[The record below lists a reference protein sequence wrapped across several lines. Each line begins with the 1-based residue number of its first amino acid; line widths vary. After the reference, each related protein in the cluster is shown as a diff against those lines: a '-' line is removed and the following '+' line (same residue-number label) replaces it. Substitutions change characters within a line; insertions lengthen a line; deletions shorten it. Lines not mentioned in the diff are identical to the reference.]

1 MAVAYINE
9 EFAKTRDEEKV
20 SSSENDT
27 TTKVSNGERIF
38 SMIQANPNINAE
50 EMQKKLFMT
59 VNGVKYYIKK
69 LKKEERLIRV
79 GSTKKGYWKVKA

>member
-27 TTKVSNGERIF
+27 TTKVSNEERII
-38 SMIQANPNINAE
+38 SMIQANPNITAE
-50 EMQKKLFMT
+50 EM
-59 VNGVKYYIKK
+59 
-69 LKKEERLIRV
+69 
-79 GSTKKGYWKVKA
+79 A

>member
-1 MAVAYINE
+1 MDDYIMAVAYINE

-50 EMQKKLFMT
+50 EMAEKT
-59 VNGVKYYIKK
+59 
-69 LKKEERLIRV
+69 
-79 GSTKKGYWKVKA
+79 

>member
-27 TTKVSNGERIF
+27 TTKVSNEERII
-38 SMIQANPNINAE
+38 SMIQANPNITAE
-50 EMQKKLFMT
+50 EMAEKTFYDCKW
-59 VNGVKYYIKK
+59 
-69 LKKEERLIRV
+69 
-79 GSTKKGYWKVKA
+79 S

>member
-9 EFAKTRDEEKV
+9 VFAKTRDEEKV

-38 SMIQANPNINAE
+38 VS
-50 EMQKKLFMT
+50 
-59 VNGVKYYIKK
+59 VK
-69 LKKEERLIRV
+69 
-79 GSTKKGYWKVKA
+79 

>member
-50 EMQKKLFMT
+50 EMAEKTINDCKW
-59 VNGVKYYIKK
+59 
-69 LKKEERLIRV
+69 
-79 GSTKKGYWKVKA
+79 S

>member
-38 SMIQANPNINAE
+38 SMIQANPNINVE
-50 EMQKKLFMT
+50 EMAEKTIYDCKW
-59 VNGVKYYIKK
+59 
-69 LKKEERLIRV
+69 
-79 GSTKKGYWKVKA
+79 S

>member
-27 TTKVSNGERIF
+27 
-38 SMIQANPNINAE
+38 
-50 EMQKKLFMT
+50 KKSLLSC
-59 VNGVKYYIKK
+59 I
-69 LKKEERLIRV
+69 
-79 GSTKKGYWKVKA
+79 

>member
-38 SMIQANPNINAE
+38 SMIQANLIL
-50 EMQKKLFMT
+50 MRKKWQKKLFMT

>member
-27 TTKVSNGERIF
+27 TTKVSNEERII
-38 SMIQANPNINAE
+38 SMIQANPNITAVEMAE
-50 EMQKKLFMT
+50 KLFMT

>member
-1 MAVAYINE
+1 MDDYIMAVAYINE

-50 EMQKKLFMT
+50 EMAENFFYDCKW
-59 VNGVKYYIKK
+59 
-69 LKKEERLIRV
+69 
-79 GSTKKGYWKVKA
+79 S

>member
-50 EMQKKLFMT
+50 EMAEKLFMT

-79 GSTKKGYWKVKA
+79 GSYKERLLES

>member
-38 SMIQANPNINAE
+38 SMIQANPNINTE
-50 EMQKKLFMT
+50 EMAEKTIYDCKW
-59 VNGVKYYIKK
+59 
-69 LKKEERLIRV
+69 
-79 GSTKKGYWKVKA
+79 S

>member
-50 EMQKKLFMT
+50 E
-59 VNGVKYYIKK
+59 
-69 LKKEERLIRV
+69 
-79 GSTKKGYWKVKA
+79 KAEKTIYDCKWS